1 MNSVENFQGIPTNE
15 IKVKAQAGL
24 ARYVQYAIKMF
35 RNNQKTLILKGAG
48 TATSKVLHL
57 TEILKRRIG
66 DLHQT
71 NHIYSV
77 EVDDKRE
84 GQGRGGKRRMSVF
97 ETVLSIEPLD
107 KENIGY
113 QDPIPR
119 EERPFNVNPQRFP
132 RNNYRRGYYGN
143 NRLRYG
149 SYWPRY
155 ERPRDY
161 DDFYD
166 EGPNFNPRRGFRGRR
181 FGNRYGS
188 AYKPRRYQ
196 NQWVQDRRS
205 RFDAMSQGPPQRF
218 GRRSDSLGSFYS
230 NDNGYQRRGFSARKR
245 WRNDKWTPA
254 AMNYRTPES
263 HGKAS
268 SRMSNHQD

>member
-1 MNSVENFQGIPTNE
+1 MNSVENFQGTPTNE

-24 ARYVQYAIKMF
+24 ARYVKYAIKMF

-77 EVDDKRE
+77 EVVDKRE
-84 GQGRGGKRRMSVF
+84 GQDRGEKRRMSVF

-107 KENIGY
+107 KENVGY

-119 EERPFNVNPQRFP
+119 EEKPFNMNPQRFP
-132 RNNYRRGYYGN
+132 RNNYRRGYYVN
-143 NRLRYG
+143 NRPRYG
-149 SYWPRY
+149 GYWPRY
-155 ERPRDY
+155 EPPRDY
-161 DDFYD
+161 DDFYGKFFPLFNSDSRLD

-181 FGNRYGS
+181 FGNRYGT

-205 RFDAMSQGPPQRF
+205 RFDVMSQGPP
-218 GRRSDSLGSFYS
+218 RR
-230 NDNGYQRRGFSARKR
+230 
-245 WRNDKWTPA
+245 
-254 AMNYRTPES
+254 
-263 HGKAS
+263 
-268 SRMSNHQD
+268 